1 MIKIILKQ
9 MRVHQWSKN
18 LLLFFPALL
27 NNKLFYFDTLTTLII
42 SFFSFSF
49 IASSIYVLNDI
60 IDVNSDR
67 LHPIKKHRPIANGEF
82 SIISGY
88 VLIVILLSFGYLL
101 SFYVGY
107 NMVKIISIYI
117 FSNLLYSSYLKN
129 FIVIDILMLVW
140 FYTLRLICGNL
151 FFDLPISEWLISFS
165 IFLFFSLGLL
175 KRYIDNIVLENK
187 EIKLRVYN
195 KDDSSIIMNLGVG
208 SGLISTL
215 VIILYL
221 GSDQIKV
228 LYTAPIILI
237 LNAPLVLFWI
247 SRLWILGARG
257 KIKNDPVKFTL
268 TDPITY
274 LLFILGFMI
283 LNLARHVTI

>member
-27 NNKLFYFDTLTTLII
+27 NDKLFHFDILITIII

-49 IASSIYVLNDI
+49 ISSSIYVLNDI
-60 IDVNSDR
+60 IDVKKDR
-67 LHPIKKHRPIANGEF
+67 LHPVKRYRPIANGEF
-82 SIISGY
+82 SIFQGY
-88 VLIVILLSFGYLL
+88 FLAVVLLCSGYLL
-101 SFYVGY
+101 SFFVGY
-107 NMVKIISIYI
+107 SMVKIISIYI
-117 FSNLLYSSYLKN
+117 LSNFLYTFHLKN

-151 FFDLPISEWLISFS
+151 FFEVPISEWLIAFS

-175 KRYIDNIVLENK
+175 KRYIDNIMMENK
-187 EIKLRVYN
+187 NINFSVYS
-195 KDDSSIIMNLGVG
+195 KDDSPVMMNLGVG

-221 GSDQIKV
+221 GSNQIRMIYASP
-228 LYTAPIILI
+228 LILI

-257 KIKNDPVKFTL
+257 KINTDPVKFTL
-268 TDPITY
+268 ADPITY
-274 LLFILGFMI
+274 LLFILGFI
-283 LNLARHVTI
+283 IINLARYANI